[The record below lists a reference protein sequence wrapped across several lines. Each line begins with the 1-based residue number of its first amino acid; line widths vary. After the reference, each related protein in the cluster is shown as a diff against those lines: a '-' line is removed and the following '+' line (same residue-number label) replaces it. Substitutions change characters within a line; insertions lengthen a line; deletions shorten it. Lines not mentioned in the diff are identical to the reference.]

1 MSNIPSAPS
10 GAIRLKI
17 DAVTLRQQLRYA
29 FAHAF
34 AVIQELI
41 QNARRAGA
49 SRVLVEYDEKSK
61 TLIVDDDGCGIA
73 DFQTLLTFAASGWD
87 EEVASAERPY
97 GMGFLSSLYAS
108 SRVEIVSRGQ
118 RLVFDT
124 AGILADEGFTLE
136 PAVERPGTRIVLHG
150 VDLRDA
156 EQTMQRIAYG
166 YTIRIVFN
174 GRELT
179 RPDAPDVGEF
189 VQTDIGLARIAR
201 TYGAGRTVVYLQG
214 FRVFEPDRRWGHLD
228 NVVHLDPAK
237 FRGVFPD
244 RDRCIDEREMLIAV
258 ETTIKQLYTDRLLAQ
273 KAELPSAEFCR
284 RSYELARSLERIDV
298 FNDVDALP
306 GEWLATPDELPRS
319 RYEGE
324 DVALKYCE
332 RDFTRAEIESGA
344 IELVELEVCSGFAAL
359 DDGLE
364 DGRTQLLWM
373 YAYAASAHGL
383 ATWLDEG
390 HWIHAILASN
400 EPDVTIDAKTLHEG
414 RVPWE
419 RAIEVGRCPV
429 QLCESVRLCRG
440 ERNAEVLEAF
450 AMRRDS
456 DTVFVV
462 PCEVGRDGATNPAV
476 VGWDALRQGASYIDS
491 SDDLDEHALDVDAQ
505 EVNQTVR
512 AMLAKSPID
521 HLQMLLDVA
530 LRDYRPEL
538 KRFASVTLTVNDAG
552 SVTVRAAEQAA
563 AVPA

>member
-1 MSNIPSAPS
+1 MSNIPSAPPS
-10 GAIRLKI
+10 AIRLKI
-17 DAVTLRQQLRYA
+17 DAVSLRQQLRYA

-49 SRVLVEYDEKSK
+49 SSVLVEYDEKAK
-61 TLIVDDDGCGIA
+61 TLIVEDDGCGIV

-87 EEVASAERPY
+87 DEVAAAEQPY
-97 GMGFLSSLYAS
+97 GMGFISCLYAS
-108 SRVEIVSRGQ
+108 ARVDITSQGQ

-124 AGILADEGFTLE
+124 AGILADEGFALE
-136 PAVERPGTRIVLHG
+136 PAVARRGTRIVLHG

-156 EQTMQRIAYG
+156 EQTMCRIARG
-166 YTIRIVFN
+166 YSIPVVFN
-174 GRELT
+174 GRDLP
-179 RPDAPDVGEF
+179 RPDAAVVAEF
-189 VQTDIGLARIAR
+189 VQTEIGLVRIAR
-201 TYGAGRTVVYLQG
+201 TYSSHRTVVYLQG
-214 FRVFEPDRRWGHLD
+214 FRVFEPDRHWGHLD

-258 ETTIKQLYTDRLLAQ
+258 EATIKRLYTERLLAQ
-273 KAELPSAEFCR
+273 KAQLPPAEFCR
-284 RSYELARSLERIDV
+284 QAYELARSLERIDV
-298 FNDVDALP
+298 FNDIDALP
-306 GEWLATPDELPRS
+306 GEWLATPAELPRS
-319 RYEGE
+319 TYEGE
-324 DVALKYCE
+324 DIALKYCE
-332 RDFTRAEIESGA
+332 RDFTRAELEAGA
-344 IELVELEVCSGFAAL
+344 IGLVELDVRSGFDAL

-373 YAYAASAHGL
+373 YAYATAAYGL

-390 HWIHAILASN
+390 HWIHAIVAASDA
-400 EPDVTIDAKTLHEG
+400 DVTIAAKVLHES

-419 RAIEVGRCPV
+419 RANQVGHCPV
-429 QLCESVRLCRG
+429 QLCESVWLCRG
-440 ERNAEVLEAF
+440 ERRAEMSEAF

-462 PCEVGRDGATNPAV
+462 PCDLRRDGTTNPAV
-476 VGWDALRQGASYIDS
+476 VGWDALRQAARYIDS

-538 KRFASVTLTVNDAG
+538 KRFASVTLAVNDAG
-552 SVTVRAAEQAA
+552 DVTVKSAEPTEA
-563 AVPA
+563 AVA